1 MPDITSHDKTSY
13 QVRDPELFAQNLA
26 KVAERTNDLL
36 ATFMSQGKKA
46 GEKSG
51 LGGELQRMAETF
63 MDLSTQ
69 IASDPEQLGLA
80 GMHLWQRHISL
91 WQSSMQKLAGEDVSP
106 VIEPQKG
113 DRRFRDED
121 WQENPIFDFIK
132 QSYLLTAD
140 WAHEV
145 VDRSSGVDEHT
156 RQKADFYTTQI
167 ANALSPSN
175 FVFTNPEVLR
185 ETFAT
190 NGANLVAGIDNL
202 AEDIERGKGN
212 IAIKQTDMDAFEI
225 GKNVAITPGKV
236 IYQNSLMQLI
246 QYDPATPK
254 VFKKPL
260 LIVPPWINKFY
271 ILDLN
276 PQKSFVKWC
285 VDQGHTVFIISWV
298 NPGPELANK
307 GFDEYVSEGV
317 LTAIDTI
324 EAATGESQINAIGY
338 CVGGTLLSMTLAYMA
353 ATDDKR
359 ITAATFFTTQIDFE
373 MAGELMVFADE
384 EQISEI
390 EEQMQQT
397 GIFEGRKMAN
407 TFNLLRSNDLIW
419 SYVINN
425 YLLGKDPF
433 PFDLLFWNADSTS
446 IPAAVHSSYLR
457 NCYLEN
463 NLANKKMELKGITV
477 DFGKVK
483 IPIYNLATREDH
495 IAPAKSV
502 YKGSKLFGGPVKFV
516 LAASGHIAGVVNPP
530 DNQKYEFWTSTASP
544 EDLEKWLEKA
554 HSQPGSW
561 WPDWQKWIARKSGT
575 KVDARTP
582 GGSSGTLEDAPGSYV
597 KKTSET

>member
-1 MPDITSHDKTSY
+1 MPDVPQPDKSPY
-13 QVRDPELFAQNLA
+13 QMRDPEEFAQNIS
-26 KVAERTNDLL
+26 KVAERTGDLL
-36 ATFMSQGKKA
+36 STFIELGKKG

-51 LGGELQRMAETF
+51 LGDELQRMASTF
-63 MDLSTQ
+63 FDVSTH
-69 IASDPEQLGLA
+69 IVSDPKQLGEV
-80 GMHLWQRHISL
+80 GMDFWQRHLAL
-91 WQSSMQKLAGEDVSP
+91 WQSSLQKLSGNEVAP

-113 DRRFRDED
+113 DRRFRDDD
-121 WQENPIFDFIK
+121 WQENPVFDFIK

-145 VDRSSGVDEHT
+145 VDRSPDIDEHT

-185 ETFAT
+185 KTFET

-202 AEDIERGKGN
+202 ADDIERGKGKV
-212 IAIKQTDMDAFEI
+212 AIKQTDMDVFEV
-225 GKNVAITPGKV
+225 GKNLGITPGKV
-236 IYQNSLMQLI
+236 IYQNDLMQLI
-246 QYDPATPK
+246 QYAPSTDK

-276 PQKSFVKWC
+276 PEKSYVKWC

-298 NPGPELANK
+298 NPGAELADK
-307 GFDEYVSEGV
+307 GFDDYMQQGI
-317 LTAIDTI
+317 LTALDTI
-324 EAATGESQINAIGY
+324 EATTGEAEINAIGY

-353 ATDDKR
+353 ATDDNR

-373 MAGELMVFADE
+373 MAGELLVFVDE

-390 EEQMQQT
+390 EEQMSDT
-397 GIFEGRKMAN
+397 GVFEGRKMAN
-407 TFNLLRSNDLIW
+407 AFNLLRSNDLIW

-433 PFDLLFWNADSTS
+433 PFDLLFWNSDSTS
-446 IPAAVHSSYLR
+446 MPANVHSSYLR
-457 NCYLEN
+457 NCYLDN
-463 NLANKKMELKGITV
+463 NLAKGKMKLKGVKI
-477 DFGKVK
+477 DFSKVK

-502 YKGSKLFGGPVKFV
+502 YKGSKLFGGPVKYV

-530 DNQKYEFWTSTASP
+530 AKQKYEHWTSTAKP
-544 EDLEKWLEKA
+544 ATLEQWLEKA
-554 HSQPGSW
+554 QSHPGSW
-561 WPDWQKWIARKSGT
+561 WPDWQKWISRKSGP
-575 KVDARTP
+575 KVAARTP
-582 GGSSGTLEDAPGSYV
+582 GGPLGVIEDAPGSYV
-597 KKTSET
+597 KKKAE